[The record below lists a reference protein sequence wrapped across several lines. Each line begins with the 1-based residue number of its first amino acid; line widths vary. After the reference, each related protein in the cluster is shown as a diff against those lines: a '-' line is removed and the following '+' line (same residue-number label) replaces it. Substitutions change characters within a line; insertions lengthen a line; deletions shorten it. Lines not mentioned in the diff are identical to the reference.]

1 MCITYSIFILLVNIM
16 YSFTLFYIN
25 DKLSNQII
33 LLIQEYKLN
42 NLFKS
47 VNITSNQL
55 PIYMKHIRTVPAII
69 DNNSNTIIEKD
80 KILEFII
87 RLNLHIKKDELIP
100 YNKEPS
106 LYTDYYSQYNEKDP
120 VNIIFYSSSA
130 FHYINNNL
138 PKIVTYTESP
148 TITTSVFE
156 KQYKELMNERNA

>member
-1 MCITYSIFILLVNIM
+1 MYYLFNFYITSKYM

-25 DKLSNQII
+25 DKLSNKII
-33 LLIQEYKLN
+33 SLIQEYKLN
-42 NLFKS
+42 NSFKS
-47 VNITSNQL
+47 VKISPNQL
-55 PIYMKHIRTVPAII
+55 SIYTKHIRTVPAII

-106 LYTDYYSQYNEKDP
+106 LYTDYYSKYNDNKDP
-120 VNIIFYSSSA
+120 INIIFYSSSA
-130 FHYINNNL
+130 FHYINNKL

-148 TITTSVFE
+148 SLSTNVFD
-156 KQYKELMNERNA
+156 KQYKELMNERDA